1 MMLNKILQY
10 RKGRAPGDKKCYA
23 LNTSGGYILGGILR
37 EPNLSIRAFGDPLV
51 RARKAGI

>member
-10 RKGRAPGDKKCYA
+10 RKGRAPGDQKCYA
-23 LNTSGGYILGGILR
+23 LNTSGGYISGFVKHT
-37 EPNLSIRAFGDPLV
+37 LSIRAFGDPLV

>member
-23 LNTSGGYILGGILR
+23 LNTSGGYISAT
-37 EPNLSIRAFGDPLV
+37 PSIRAFGDPLV
-51 RARKAGI
+51 RARKAGV